1 MKHRLN
7 RKGLFKYLT
16 ISEIQ
21 TTMRDNE
28 LIKLRPLVA
37 TETEREGEIENFQN
51 QTIRPILKLQNDLL
65 VRVFDHHLRKR
76 KTRAGGA
83 APLPDN
89 FIQGIVRKDAAL
101 RHLLIGLVAGHFTLA
116 EWAFFARYEAE
127 LSRRTANL
135 IVQRLQSQSLPQ
147 PPPEGGA

>member
-21 TTMRDNE
+21 TTMRDSE

-65 VRVFDHHLRKR
+65 IRVFDHYLQKR
-76 KTRAGGA
+76 KTRTDKQE
-83 APLPDN
+83 PD
-89 FIQGIVRKDAAL
+89 FIQGVIQKNAAL
-101 RHLLIGLVAGHFTLA
+101 RQLLTGLVVGHFTLA
-116 EWAFFARYEAE
+116 EWAFFARHEAE